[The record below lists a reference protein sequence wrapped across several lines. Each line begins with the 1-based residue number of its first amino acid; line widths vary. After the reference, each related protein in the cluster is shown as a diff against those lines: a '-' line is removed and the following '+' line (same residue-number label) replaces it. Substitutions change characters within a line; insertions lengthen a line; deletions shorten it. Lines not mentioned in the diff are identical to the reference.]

1 MEHNYGHGS
10 DNLGYNIYNF
20 ILLAFTM
27 HQIHQLTDKLFQEM
41 REQFSRLGCMW
52 EKIRTATELLFFP
65 SMDILWEFIALK
77 RDYEP
82 PPR

>member
-1 MEHNYGHGS
+1 
-10 DNLGYNIYNF
+10 
-20 ILLAFTM
+20 M

-41 REQFSRLGCMW
+41 RAQFSRLGCMW
-52 EKIRTATELLFFP
+52 EKIRNTAELLFFS
-65 SMDILWEFIALK
+65 SMDILWEFVALK